1 MSYLISGTYL
11 ILERLSFI
19 YLTFKPNC
27 AFCIFIYAP
36 NLASLLKHPDS
47 EIFEEHWYNI
57 PTGDI
62 PGHNSKTEKEH

>member
-1 MSYLISGTYL
+1 MNYVLSNIWNILNTRKIICYLSG
-11 ILERLSFI
+11 I
-19 YLTFKPNC
+19 NC

-62 PGHNSKTEKEH
+62 PGHNSKIEGEH